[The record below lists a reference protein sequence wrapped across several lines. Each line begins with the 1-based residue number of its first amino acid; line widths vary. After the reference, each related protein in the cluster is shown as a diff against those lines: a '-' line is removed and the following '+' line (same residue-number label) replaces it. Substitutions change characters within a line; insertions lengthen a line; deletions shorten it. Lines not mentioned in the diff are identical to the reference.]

1 MEDAVVHSE
10 YGTVA
15 NKSTDDFV
23 TSKQYG
29 VQQGLEYRVIHQ
41 STIHICSHLSC
52 CRNSFSVFRGS
63 LSPYFSPVMGFIYI
77 ENAC

>member
-41 STIHICSHLSC
+41 PFTFVPT
-52 CRNSFSVFRGS
+52 CRAAGTLSVFSEVHFHHTS
-63 LSPYFSPVMGFIYI
+63 LP
-77 ENAC
+77 